1 MPMGEDH
8 KAALAKG
15 KREAAKV
22 TRYLKA
28 LEVGQPGSAA
38 RAKVLEKRI
47 EQLRDA
53 ITNEDNLLRR
63 VKLIQKR
70 FDTEDKL
77 KAVDTSIDF
86 DALEADFIGVVVSY
100 SERNQISYHT
110 WREVGVPAKVLKASG
125 IKRTRRM

>member
-1 MPMGEDH
+1 MPMSEDH

-28 LEVGQPGSAA
+28 LEAGQSGGAA
-38 RAKVLEKRI
+38 RVKVLEQKIQR
-47 EQLRDA
+47 LRDDIA
-53 ITNEDNLLRR
+53 NEANILRR
-63 VKLIQKR
+63 VKLIQKC

-77 KAVDTSIDF
+77 KNLDTSIDF
-86 DALEADFIGVVVSY
+86 DVLEADFIEVVVAY

-110 WREVGVPAKVLKASG
+110 WREVGVAAKVLKAAG
-125 IKRTRRM
+125 IKRTRRV

>member
-22 TRYLKA
+22 TRYLRA
-28 LEVGQPGSAA
+28 LEAGQPGGAA
-38 RAKVLEKRI
+38 RAKVLEQKI
-47 EQLRDA
+47 ERLRDDIA
-53 ITNEDNLLRR
+53 NEDNLLRR

-77 KAVDTSIDF
+77 KDVDTSIDF
-86 DALEADFIGVVVSY
+86 EALEADFIGVVVSY

-110 WREVGVPAKVLKASG
+110 WREVGVPAKVLKAAA
-125 IKRTRRM
+125 IKRTRRI

>member
-1 MPMGEDH
+1 MPMGEEH

-15 KREAAKV
+15 KREAARV

-28 LEVGQPGSAA
+28 MEAGQPGGAA
-38 RAKVLEKRI
+38 RAKVLEGRI
-47 EQLRDA
+47 ERLQEDIA
-53 ITNEDNLLRR
+53 GEDNILRR

-77 KAVDTSIDF
+77 KDLDTSIDF

-110 WREVGVPAKVLKASG
+110 WREVGVPAKVLKAAG
-125 IKRTRRM
+125 IRRTRRT

>member
-1 MPMGEDH
+1 MPMGEEH

-28 LEVGQPGSAA
+28 MEAGLPGGAA
-38 RAKVLEKRI
+38 RAKVLETRI
-47 EQLRDA
+47 ERLQEEIA
-53 ITNEDNLLRR
+53 GEDNVLRR

-77 KAVDTSIDF
+77 KDLDTSIDF

-110 WREVGVPAKVLKASG
+110 WREVGVPAKVLKAAG
-125 IKRTRRM
+125 IRRTRRT

>member
-28 LEVGQPGSAA
+28 LEAGPGGAA
-38 RAKVLEKRI
+38 RAKVLEQKI
-47 EQLRDA
+47 ESLH
-53 ITNEDNLLRR
+53 EDIADEANLLRR

-77 KAVDTSIDF
+77 KAVDTSVDY

-110 WREVGVPAKVLKASG
+110 WREVGVPAKVLKAAG
-125 IKRTRRM
+125 IKRTRRV

>member
-1 MPMGEDH
+1 MPMGEEH

-28 LEVGQPGSAA
+28 MEAGQPGGAA
-38 RAKVLEKRI
+38 RAKVLGAKI
-47 EQLRDA
+47 ERLQEEIA
-53 ITNEDNLLRR
+53 GEPNMLRR

-77 KAVDTSIDF
+77 KDLDTSIDF

-110 WREVGVPAKVLKASG
+110 WREVGVPAKVLKAAG
-125 IKRTRRM
+125 IKRTRRT